1 MQVNREKFSTWFSPL
16 TDEQWE
22 EVQKN
27 SVCLDYNKNEIV
39 CKQGAFTTN
48 VYFVASGMLKV
59 YKEYKGE
66 NLIMRFVREGEMFGL
81 SSAYNSETNIFSVAS
96 IVPSAVFSVNINV
109 IKSLIQENPVFAEKS
124 IIQLNK
130 EYADTMERIVSLT
143 QKQLNGRMADAI
155 LHFSRNI
162 YGSDE
167 FNMQI
172 TRRDMAD
179 FCGMSTESAIRILK
193 ELHNDK
199 IINIEGKNVKIISKQ
214 LLESLS
220 EFG

>member
-1 MQVNREKFSTWFSPL
+1 MQIKKEDFPIWFDQL
-16 TDEQWE
+16 TDEHWAI
-22 EVQKN
+22 VLKN

-39 CKQGAFTTN
+39 CKQGSFATN
-48 VYFVASGMLKV
+48 VSFVVSGMLKV
-59 YKEYKGE
+59 YREYKGE
-66 NLIMRFVREGEMFGL
+66 NLIMSFVRKGEVFGL
-81 SSAYNSETNIFSVAS
+81 SSIYNNETNLFSVAT
-96 IVPSAVFSVNINV
+96 VMPTTVFSVNVNI
-109 IKSLIQENPVFAEKS
+109 IKNQIREYPDFAEKS

-130 EYADTMERIVSLT
+130 EYSNTIDRIISLT
-143 QKQLNGRMADAI
+143 QKQLNGRMADAL

-193 ELHNDK
+193 EFHNDK
-199 IINIEGKNVKIISKQ
+199 IINIEGKNVKILSKQ

>member
-1 MQVNREKFSTWFSPL
+1 MQVRKEDFPIWFGQL
-16 TDEQWE
+16 TDAHWAN
-22 EVQKN
+22 VLKN

-39 CKQGAFTTN
+39 CKQGAFATN
-48 VYFVASGMLKV
+48 VYFVVNGMLKV

-66 NLIMRFVREGEMFGL
+66 NLIMSFVRRGEVFGL
-81 SSAYNSETNIFSVAS
+81 SSIYNNETNLFSVATLT
-96 IVPSAVFSVNINV
+96 PTTVFSVNINV
-109 IKSLIQENPVFAEKS
+109 IKSQIRDYPDFAEKS
-124 IIQLNK
+124 IVQLNK
-130 EYADTMERIVSLT
+130 EYADTIERIVSLT

-155 LHFSRNI
+155 LHFARNI

-172 TRRDMAD
+172 IRRDMAD

-193 ELHNDK
+193 EFHNDK
-199 IINIEGKNVKIISKQ
+199 IISIEGKNIKILNKQ
-214 LLESLS
+214 QLESLS

>member
-1 MQVNREKFSTWFSPL
+1 MQIKKEDFPIWFGQL
-16 TDEQWE
+16 TDEHWAI
-22 EVQKN
+22 VLKN

-39 CKQGAFTTN
+39 CKQGSFATN
-48 VYFVASGMLKV
+48 VSFVVSGMLKV
-59 YKEYKGE
+59 YRENKGE
-66 NLIMRFVREGEMFGL
+66 NLIMSFVRKGEVFGL
-81 SSAYNSETNIFSVAS
+81 SSIYNNETNLFSVAT
-96 IVPSAVFSVNINV
+96 VMPTTVFSVNVNI
-109 IKSLIQENPVFAEKS
+109 IKNQIREYPDFAEKS

-130 EYADTMERIVSLT
+130 EYSNTIDRIISLT
-143 QKQLNGRMADAI
+143 QKQLNGRMADAL

-193 ELHNDK
+193 EFHNDK
-199 IINIEGKNVKIISKQ
+199 IISIEGKNVKILSKQ

>member
-1 MQVNREKFSTWFSPL
+1 MQIKKEDFPIWFDQL
-16 TDEQWE
+16 TDEHWAI
-22 EVQKN
+22 VLKN

-39 CKQGAFTTN
+39 CKQGSFATN
-48 VYFVASGMLKV
+48 VSFVVSGMLKV
-59 YKEYKGE
+59 YREYKGE
-66 NLIMRFVREGEMFGL
+66 NLIMSFVRKGEVFGL
-81 SSAYNSETNIFSVAS
+81 SSIYNNETNLFSVAT
-96 IVPSAVFSVNINV
+96 VMPTTVFSVNVNI
-109 IKSLIQENPVFAEKS
+109 IKNQIRDYPDFAEKS

-130 EYADTMERIVSLT
+130 EYSNTIDRIISLT
-143 QKQLNGRMADAI
+143 QKQLNGRMADAL

-193 ELHNDK
+193 EFHNDK
-199 IINIEGKNVKIISKQ
+199 IISIEGKNVKILSKQ